1 MGAREK
7 ISELC
12 SFLGRIYESKR
23 KRQQEVLDFLSW
35 SIINIPENVRKQ
47 IGTIDNVT
55 ENYKGKSYGI
65 DLTLKD
71 YNYWKN
77 EIAQHSDI
85 CFCQVAKI
93 EKRVLNKVVE
103 LSTNEYIESK
113 EALEDIIKQ
122 INEVYA

>member
-85 CFCQVAKI
+85 CFYPVAKI

>member
-55 ENYKGKSYGI
+55 ENYKGKNYGI

-85 CFCQVAKI
+85 CFCPVAKI